1 MDATI
6 ATFMAGDGGIGDN
19 GGIATYGTVKP
30 TAMYTGGTLTITEAG
45 AQGAAPTY
53 NGAVVYF
60 AGNAMGTD
68 CLDAS
73 MYTGVQF
80 SIAGTV
86 NANCTIQ
93 FSINDSEHED
103 ATQAMGDPKASG
115 AAGSYA
121 PQLGI
126 PAASIT
132 ATPTMMKVPFM
143 GTGAP
148 SGGSPMTPID
158 TMKLTGVQWQVT
170 IPMGT
175 AMCMATLQISNL
187 SFY

>member
-1 MDATI
+1 
-6 ATFMAGDGGIGDN
+6 MAGDGGIGDN
-19 GGIATYGTVKP
+19 GGLAEYGTVKP
-30 TAMYTGGTLTITEAG
+30 TATFTGGTLTITEMG
-45 AQGAAPTY
+45 AQGMMPTY

-60 AGNAMGTD
+60 AGNAAGTD

-103 ATQAMGDPKASG
+103 STVMPVQDPKAAGPMG
-115 AAGSYA
+115 AYA
-121 PQLGI
+121 PQLAI
-126 PAASIT
+126 AAASLT
-132 ATPTMMKVPFM
+132 STPTMMKVPFT
-143 GTGAP
+143 GAGAP
-148 SGGSPMTPID
+148 SGGLPMTAID
-158 TMKLTGVQWQVT
+158 PKKLTGVQWQIT

-175 AMCMATLQISNL
+175 AMCSASLQISNL